1 MKYRISTPLMIENQ
15 VSNPIVPPIAESIST
30 NLADLSFVILMNVGV
45 SKYILTSLKSVTIRK
60 SSDSNDSRNMLIKVN
75 SITLYVD
82 LMILAKK
89 SYFCIHH
96 NQF

>member
-1 MKYRISTPLMIENQ
+1 MKYRISTPLMIENP
-15 VSNPIVPPIAESIST
+15 VSNPIVPPMAESMST

-45 SKYILTSLKSVTIRK
+45 SKYILTSLKSVTIRN

-75 SITLYVD
+75 SITLFVD
-82 LMILAKK
+82 LMILVKK